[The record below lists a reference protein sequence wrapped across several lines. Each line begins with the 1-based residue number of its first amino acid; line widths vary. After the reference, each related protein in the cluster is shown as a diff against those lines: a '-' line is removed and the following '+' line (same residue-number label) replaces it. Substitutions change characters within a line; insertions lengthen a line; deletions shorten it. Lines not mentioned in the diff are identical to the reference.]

1 LIKKIKGSLFIKVFI
16 TTAILLTGVSFLVY
30 LILAWYTPKTYS
42 NTLNATLD
50 EQTKI
55 FISEISQ
62 MPMEETGGIF
72 DNFLDYQNVDRMELF
87 EENGNR
93 INLPTERSADN
104 DVVIETKAWGN
115 EDNNAPIISNSYT
128 VSFLGKNTNYTLV
141 VYGAAG
147 QVAELQRAFQKVFPL
162 LAFIVFCVSL
172 VTGWIFS
179 HLITKPVLKISRISK
194 EMSELQFEW
203 QLDEQRTDELGIL
216 AKSLN
221 YLSQK
226 LNVTLND
233 LQAANRKLELDIEHE
248 KALEQAR
255 TNFFS
260 AVSHELKTPI
270 TIIKGQLEGIPNVSQ
285 KVVVSFIY
293 IQRKDGVYF
302 MSTKKLLTLALGSAL
317 LVGVVAGCSSSVNIP
332 SDNNTTKNVSYQAQ
346 TVSDTENAANDST
359 TAELPG
365 GSVDYSIYE
374 PYGLSYDQENY
385 YFTYNGNVVRFFND
399 PIAGAS
405 FTNFFSGTVDIEAD
419 RDEEN
424 NLVGIKECS
433 KENYDR
439 HTQKHNN
446 FNPTDTSLST
456 VQKGESTPQ
465 LWLKD
470 YADYGITY
478 NEQSGGWYYN
488 NQRIKIL
495 LDSEQ
500 AVVYTDEENGVCVT
514 ISRDGNHQ
522 ISEIKEI
529 SETDAQSLM
538 LKNNPIGEDYTSQE

>member
-1 LIKKIKGSLFIKVFI
+1 MIKKIKGSLFIKVFI

-128 VSFLGKNTNYTLV
+128 VSFLGKNTNYTL
-141 VYGAAG
+141 
-147 QVAELQRAFQKVFPL
+147 
-162 LAFIVFCVSL
+162 
-172 VTGWIFS
+172 
-179 HLITKPVLKISRISK
+179 
-194 EMSELQFEW
+194 
-203 QLDEQRTDELGIL
+203 
-216 AKSLN
+216 
-221 YLSQK
+221 
-226 LNVTLND
+226 
-233 LQAANRKLELDIEHE
+233 
-248 KALEQAR
+248 
-255 TNFFS
+255 
-260 AVSHELKTPI
+260 
-270 TIIKGQLEGIPNVSQ
+270 
-285 KVVVSFIY
+285 
-293 IQRKDGVYF
+293 
-302 MSTKKLLTLALGSAL
+302 ALGSAL
-317 LVGVVAGCSSSVNIP
+317 LVGVVAGCSSSVNIS

>member
-1 LIKKIKGSLFIKVFI
+1 MIKKIKGSLFIKVFI

-248 KALEQAR
+248 KAL
-255 TNFFS
+255 
-260 AVSHELKTPI
+260 
-270 TIIKGQLEGIPNVSQ
+270 
-285 KVVVSFIY
+285 
-293 IQRKDGVYF
+293 
-302 MSTKKLLTLALGSAL
+302 ALGSAL
-317 LVGVVAGCSSSVNIP
+317 LVWGGAGCSSSVNIP

-478 NEQSGGWYYN
+478 NEQSDGWYYN

>member
-1 LIKKIKGSLFIKVFI
+1 MIKKIKGSLFIKVFI

-104 DVVIETKAWGN
+104 DV
-115 EDNNAPIISNSYT
+115 
-128 VSFLGKNTNYTLV
+128 
-141 VYGAAG
+141 GAAG

-270 TIIKGQLEGIPNVSQ
+270 TIIKGQLEGMLLGIGP
-285 KVVVSFIY
+285 Y
-293 IQRKDGVYF
+293 KDHERY
-302 MSTKKLLTLALGSAL
+302 LTRSLE
-317 LVGVVAGCSSSVNIP
+317 IT
-332 SDNNTTKNVSYQAQ
+332 NTLETMVQ
-346 TVSDTENAANDST
+346 
-359 TAELPG
+359 
-365 GSVDYSIYE
+365 
-374 PYGLSYDQENY
+374 
-385 YFTYNGNVVRFFND
+385 
-399 PIAGAS
+399 
-405 FTNFFSGTVDIEAD
+405 DI
-419 RDEEN
+419 
-424 NLVGIKECS
+424 L
-433 KENYDR
+433 
-439 HTQKHNN
+439 
-446 FNPTDTSLST
+446 
-456 VQKGESTPQ
+456 
-465 LWLKD
+465 
-470 YADYGITY
+470 
-478 NEQSGGWYYN
+478 
-488 NQRIKIL
+488 
-495 LDSEQ
+495 
-500 AVVYTDEENGVCVT
+500 T
-514 ISRDGNHQ
+514 ISRLETAGADFKKDHLDCVQIIKAYLNETADLIAEKDLQIHLDILPSAFINGNKMLVEKVFSNLIGNAIKYSPQRADIWISVLMKHEQIVFSVENAGVHIPENSIPRLFDAFYRVEQSRSRKTGGSGLGLYIVQEILHQ
-522 ISEIKEI
+522 YGSECTVCNTQAGVKFSFII
-529 SETDAQSLM
+529 
-538 LKNNPIGEDYTSQE
+538 

>member
-1 LIKKIKGSLFIKVFI
+1 MPYYDHNQDYPFAAFI
-16 TTAILLTGVSFLVY
+16 TNLGKYNEGELVGEWVKFPTTAEELKEVFKRIGIGQKDDFGQPYEEWFITDYDCYVDGL
-30 LILAWYTPKTYS
+30 YS
-42 NTLNATLD
+42 KLGEYENLD
-50 EQTKI
+50 ELNYLASKLDEMDQSDYAK
-55 FISEISQ
+55 FQAAMEIGDYTSSLQ
-62 MPMEETGGIF
+62 EIINLTENLDCYEIYPNIEDYDDLGRYYIEE
-72 DNFLDYQNVDRMELF
+72 LDVMQVPEH
-87 EENGNR
+87 R

-270 TIIKGQLEGIPNVSQ
+270 TIIKGQLEGMLLGIGP
-285 KVVVSFIY
+285 Y
-293 IQRKDGVYF
+293 KDHERY
-302 MSTKKLLTLALGSAL
+302 LTRSLE
-317 LVGVVAGCSSSVNIP
+317 IT
-332 SDNNTTKNVSYQAQ
+332 NTLETMVQ
-346 TVSDTENAANDST
+346 
-359 TAELPG
+359 
-365 GSVDYSIYE
+365 
-374 PYGLSYDQENY
+374 
-385 YFTYNGNVVRFFND
+385 
-399 PIAGAS
+399 
-405 FTNFFSGTVDIEAD
+405 DI
-419 RDEEN
+419 
-424 NLVGIKECS
+424 L
-433 KENYDR
+433 
-439 HTQKHNN
+439 
-446 FNPTDTSLST
+446 
-456 VQKGESTPQ
+456 
-465 LWLKD
+465 
-470 YADYGITY
+470 
-478 NEQSGGWYYN
+478 
-488 NQRIKIL
+488 
-495 LDSEQ
+495 
-500 AVVYTDEENGVCVT
+500 T
-514 ISRDGNHQ
+514 ISRLETAGADFKKDHLDCVQIIKAYLNETADLIAEKDLQIHLDILPSAFINGNKMLVEKVFSNLIGNAIKYSPQRADIWISVLMKHEQIVFSVENAGVHIPENSIPRLFDAFYRVEQSRSRKTGGSGLGLYIVQEILHQ
-522 ISEIKEI
+522 YGSECTVCNTQAGVKFSFII
-529 SETDAQSLM
+529 
-538 LKNNPIGEDYTSQE
+538 

>member
-1 LIKKIKGSLFIKVFI
+1 M
-16 TTAILLTGVSFLVY
+16 SFLVY

-270 TIIKGQLEGIPNVSQ
+270 TIIKGQLEGMLLGIGP
-285 KVVVSFIY
+285 Y
-293 IQRKDGVYF
+293 KDHERY
-302 MSTKKLLTLALGSAL
+302 LTRSLE
-317 LVGVVAGCSSSVNIP
+317 IT
-332 SDNNTTKNVSYQAQ
+332 NTLETMVQ
-346 TVSDTENAANDST
+346 
-359 TAELPG
+359 
-365 GSVDYSIYE
+365 
-374 PYGLSYDQENY
+374 
-385 YFTYNGNVVRFFND
+385 
-399 PIAGAS
+399 
-405 FTNFFSGTVDIEAD
+405 DI
-419 RDEEN
+419 
-424 NLVGIKECS
+424 L
-433 KENYDR
+433 
-439 HTQKHNN
+439 
-446 FNPTDTSLST
+446 
-456 VQKGESTPQ
+456 
-465 LWLKD
+465 
-470 YADYGITY
+470 
-478 NEQSGGWYYN
+478 
-488 NQRIKIL
+488 
-495 LDSEQ
+495 
-500 AVVYTDEENGVCVT
+500 T
-514 ISRDGNHQ
+514 ISRLETAGADFKKDHLDCVQIIKAYLNETADLIAEKDLQIHLDILPSAFINGNKMLVEKVFSNLIGNAIKYSPQRADIWISVLMKHEQIVFSVENAGVHIPENSIPRLFDAFYRVEQSRSRKTGGSGLGLYIVQEILHQ
-522 ISEIKEI
+522 YGSECTVCNTPAGVKFSFII
-529 SETDAQSLM
+529 
-538 LKNNPIGEDYTSQE
+538 

>member
-1 LIKKIKGSLFIKVFI
+1 
-16 TTAILLTGVSFLVY
+16 
-30 LILAWYTPKTYS
+30 
-42 NTLNATLD
+42 
-50 EQTKI
+50 
-55 FISEISQ
+55 
-62 MPMEETGGIF
+62 M
-72 DNFLDYQNVDRMELF
+72 
-87 EENGNR
+87 GNQ
-93 INLPTERSADN
+93 PA
-104 DVVIETKAWGN
+104 
-115 EDNNAPIISNSYT
+115 
-128 VSFLGKNTNYTLV
+128 
-141 VYGAAG
+141 
-147 QVAELQRAFQKVFPL
+147 AFQL
-162 LAFIVFCVSL
+162 HIN
-172 VTGWIFS
+172 
-179 HLITKPVLKISRISK
+179 H
-194 EMSELQFEW
+194 
-203 QLDEQRTDELGIL
+203 
-216 AKSLN
+216 
-221 YLSQK
+221 K
-226 LNVTLND
+226 L
-233 LQAANRKLELDIEHE
+233 
-248 KALEQAR
+248 
-255 TNFFS
+255 
-260 AVSHELKTPI
+260 
-270 TIIKGQLEGIPNVSQ
+270 IPNVSQ

-317 LVGVVAGCSSSVNIP
+317 LVGWVAGCSSSVNIP

-456 VQKGESTPQ
+456 
-465 LWLKD
+465 
-470 YADYGITY
+470 Y

>member
-1 LIKKIKGSLFIKVFI
+1 MGRKEI
-16 TTAILLTGVSFLVY
+16 TTKEDLMKVI
-30 LILAWYTPKTYS
+30 
-42 NTLNATLD
+42 
-50 EQTKI
+50 
-55 FISEISQ
+55 
-62 MPMEETGGIF
+62 
-72 DNFLDYQNVDRMELF
+72 ELF
-87 EENGNR
+87 ENTGITYWLDGGWGVDILAGKQTR
-93 INLPTERSADN
+93 IHRDIDINFDAQHTEKLLNVLLNLGYKIDTD
-104 DVVIETKAWGN
+104 W
-115 EDNNAPIISNSYT
+115 
-128 VSFLGKNTNYTLV
+128 
-141 VYGAAG
+141 
-147 QVAELQRAFQKVFPL
+147 
-162 LAFIVFCVSL
+162 
-172 VTGWIFS
+172 
-179 HLITKPVLKISRISK
+179 KPVRI
-194 EMSELQFEW
+194 ELYS
-203 QLDEQRTDELGIL
+203 DELG
-216 AKSLN
+216 
-221 YLSQK
+221 Y
-226 LNVTLND
+226 
-233 LQAANRKLELDIEHE
+233 LDIHPFVLSEDGTS
-248 KALEQAR
+248 KQAD
-255 TNFFS
+255 
-260 AVSHELKTPI
+260 
-270 TIIKGQLEGIPNVSQ
+270 LEGGWYE
-285 KVVVSFIY
+285 FE
-293 IQRKDGVYF
+293 KDYF
-302 MSTKKLLTLALGSAL
+302 GSAFFEGKTLALGSAL

>member
-1 LIKKIKGSLFIKVFI
+1 MYKR
-16 TTAILLTGVSFLVY
+16 
-30 LILAWYTPKTYS
+30 
-42 NTLNATLD
+42 
-50 EQTKI
+50 Q
-55 FISEISQ
+55 
-62 MPMEETGGIF
+62 
-72 DNFLDYQNVDRMELF
+72 
-87 EENGNR
+87 
-93 INLPTERSADN
+93 
-104 DVVIETKAWGN
+104 
-115 EDNNAPIISNSYT
+115 
-128 VSFLGKNTNYTLV
+128 
-141 VYGAAG
+141 
-147 QVAELQRAFQKVFPL
+147 
-162 LAFIVFCVSL
+162 
-172 VTGWIFS
+172 
-179 HLITKPVLKISRISK
+179 
-194 EMSELQFEW
+194 
-203 QLDEQRTDELGIL
+203 
-216 AKSLN
+216 
-221 YLSQK
+221 
-226 LNVTLND
+226 
-233 LQAANRKLELDIEHE
+233 
-248 KALEQAR
+248 
-255 TNFFS
+255 
-260 AVSHELKTPI
+260 
-270 TIIKGQLEGIPNVSQ
+270 
-285 KVVVSFIY
+285 
-293 IQRKDGVYF
+293 
-302 MSTKKLLTLALGSAL
+302 
-317 LVGVVAGCSSSVNIP
+317 
-332 SDNNTTKNVSYQAQ
+332 
-346 TVSDTENAANDST
+346 
-359 TAELPG
+359 
-365 GSVDYSIYE
+365 
-374 PYGLSYDQENY
+374 
-385 YFTYNGNVVRFFND
+385 

>member
-1 LIKKIKGSLFIKVFI
+1 
-16 TTAILLTGVSFLVY
+16 
-30 LILAWYTPKTYS
+30 
-42 NTLNATLD
+42 
-50 EQTKI
+50 
-55 FISEISQ
+55 
-62 MPMEETGGIF
+62 
-72 DNFLDYQNVDRMELF
+72 
-87 EENGNR
+87 
-93 INLPTERSADN
+93 
-104 DVVIETKAWGN
+104 
-115 EDNNAPIISNSYT
+115 
-128 VSFLGKNTNYTLV
+128 
-141 VYGAAG
+141 
-147 QVAELQRAFQKVFPL
+147 
-162 LAFIVFCVSL
+162 
-172 VTGWIFS
+172 
-179 HLITKPVLKISRISK
+179 
-194 EMSELQFEW
+194 
-203 QLDEQRTDELGIL
+203 
-216 AKSLN
+216 
-221 YLSQK
+221 
-226 LNVTLND
+226 
-233 LQAANRKLELDIEHE
+233 
-248 KALEQAR
+248 
-255 TNFFS
+255 
-260 AVSHELKTPI
+260 
-270 TIIKGQLEGIPNVSQ
+270 
-285 KVVVSFIY
+285 
-293 IQRKDGVYF
+293 

-374 PYGLSYDQENY
+374 PYGLSFDQENY

>member
-1 LIKKIKGSLFIKVFI
+1 MIAVPPASHTVIAAVIIVRLHCCVLAVITADKYAHDFIRGFSD
-16 TTAILLTGVSFLVY
+16 AILSFGIRPVQLIDTHHKLIRADLLDYLTGFP
-30 LILAWYTPKTYS
+30 IL
-42 NTLNATLD
+42 
-50 EQTKI
+50 
-55 FISEISQ
+55 
-62 MPMEETGGIF
+62 MVGG
-72 DNFLDYQNVDRMELF
+72 
-87 EENGNR
+87 
-93 INLPTERSADN
+93 S
-104 DVVIETKAWGN
+104 
-115 EDNNAPIISNSYT
+115 
-128 VSFLGKNTNYTLV
+128 
-141 VYGAAG
+141 
-147 QVAELQRAFQKVFPL
+147 FPL
-162 LAFIVFCVSL
+162 C
-172 VTGWIFS
+172 
-179 HLITKPVLKISRISK
+179 
-194 EMSELQFEW
+194 
-203 QLDEQRTDELGIL
+203 LGYDFL
-216 AKSLN
+216 
-221 YLSQK
+221 
-226 LNVTLND
+226 
-233 LQAANRKLELDIEHE
+233 
-248 KALEQAR
+248 
-255 TNFFS
+255 
-260 AVSHELKTPI
+260 
-270 TIIKGQLEGIPNVSQ
+270 
-285 KVVVSFIY
+285 
-293 IQRKDGVYF
+293 
-302 MSTKKLLTLALGSAL
+302 SAL
-317 LVGVVAGCSSSVNIP
+317 WA
-332 SDNNTTKNVSYQAQ
+332 AQ

>member
-1 LIKKIKGSLFIKVFI
+1 MIKKIKGSLFIKVFI

-270 TIIKGQLEGIPNVSQ
+270 TIIKGQLEGMLLGIGP
-285 KVVVSFIY
+285 Y
-293 IQRKDGVYF
+293 KD
-302 MSTKKLLTLALGSAL
+302 
-317 LVGVVAGCSSSVNIP
+317 
-332 SDNNTTKNVSYQAQ
+332 
-346 TVSDTENAANDST
+346 
-359 TAELPG
+359 
-365 GSVDYSIYE
+365 
-374 PYGLSYDQENY
+374 
-385 YFTYNGNVVRFFND
+385 
-399 PIAGAS
+399 
-405 FTNFFSGTVDIEAD
+405 
-419 RDEEN
+419 
-424 NLVGIKECS
+424 
-433 KENYDR
+433 
-439 HTQKHNN
+439 H
-446 FNPTDTSLST
+446 
-456 VQKGESTPQ
+456 
-465 LWLKD
+465 
-470 YADYGITY
+470 ADYGITY

>member
-1 LIKKIKGSLFIKVFI
+1 MIKKIKGSLFIKVFI

-260 AVSHELKTPI
+260 
-270 TIIKGQLEGIPNVSQ
+270 
-285 KVVVSFIY
+285 
-293 IQRKDGVYF
+293 
-302 MSTKKLLTLALGSAL
+302 
-317 LVGVVAGCSSSVNIP
+317 
-332 SDNNTTKNVSYQAQ
+332 
-346 TVSDTENAANDST
+346 
-359 TAELPG
+359 
-365 GSVDYSIYE
+365 
-374 PYGLSYDQENY
+374 
-385 YFTYNGNVVRFFND
+385 
-399 PIAGAS
+399 
-405 FTNFFSGTVDIEAD
+405 GTVDIEAD